1 MTYSLHILSIIH
13 SFLLLGFKR
22 KEFRGKLA
30 IAITANFK
38 NRRTTAEAVVEEI
51 SGVAFVYKQDFF
63 NNLYEELGIALENIV
78 YYKDET
84 HYFVMTTKKHS
95 LLDRGVL
102 KEVRISNFE
111 FSRLNST
118 FFFSGSQ
125 RPNWTFESEKYQQ
138 KTIVRLH
145 QRCFG
150 LLHRL
155 SIARPGFCVE
165 PSWRTR
171 CGFIW
176 LYFHVS
182 SQQFLL
188 CKGKTWKAAAAG
200 SRGRRFTWGNLCN

>member
-1 MTYSLHILSIIH
+1 M
-13 SFLLLGFKR
+13 
-22 KEFRGKLA
+22 A

-118 FFFSGSQ
+118 FFF
-125 RPNWTFESEKYQQ
+125 RIT
-138 KTIVRLH
+138 KTQLN
-145 QRCFG
+145 F
-150 LLHRL
+150 
-155 SIARPGFCVE
+155 
-165 PSWRTR
+165 
-171 CGFIW
+171 
-176 LYFHVS
+176 
-182 SQQFLL
+182 
-188 CKGKTWKAAAAG
+188 
-200 SRGRRFTWGNLCN
+200 